1 MALLCTFPLFDSK
14 LLPMAYSLTF
24 NLLALLCTPPLGG
37 KTSCCLLP
45 VFCLLFRF
53 VLQGLIIK
61 TKFFGH
67 FSCGRWVNETSSFF
81 PGKWVECEDP
91 PPRPEWHRQHS
102 LISLTF
108 HLLLLV
114 SGPCKQNQMPAVCL
128 LFSVGPTGNQLVVLL
143 PGSDPDTGPL
153 AGCEGVLI
161 LSGGRAISLG
171 AGLWGVLKG
180 KPHLWDQFLVRRRM
194 VYGCLCLFLFLRPRC
209 VLSRG

>member
-67 FSCGRWVNETSSFF
+67 LSVLWKMS
-81 PGKWVECEDP
+81 
-91 PPRPEWHRQHS
+91 EWHELFSDKWIWEEGWESPSPPQPGSGTDNTFWFSH
-102 LISLTF
+102 LTSTWWF
-108 HLLLLV
+108 ASPL
-114 SGPCKQNQMPAVCL
+114 SKTKWL
-128 LFSVGPTGNQLVVLL
+128 LF
-143 PGSDPDTGPL
+143 
-153 AGCEGVLI
+153 A
-161 LSGGRAISLG
+161 
-171 AGLWGVLKG
+171 
-180 KPHLWDQFLVRRRM
+180 
-194 VYGCLCLFLFLRPRC
+194 YFLFGP
-209 VLSRG
+209 VVTSAWNLSTGCSHPFTGC

>member
-67 FSCGRWVNETSSFF
+67 LSVLWKMSEWNELSFLIHELRR
-81 PGKWVECEDP
+81 GLRIP
-91 PPRPEWHRQHS
+91 PPQPGSGTDNTFSSSH
-102 LISLTF
+102 LT
-108 HLLLLV
+108 LTCCWWLASPL
-114 SGPCKQNQMPAVCL
+114 SKTKWL
-128 LFSVGPTGNQLVVLL
+128 LFIFCVAQWDKHVEPVHRPQLSLRRVL
-143 PGSDPDTGPL
+143 GTGPWVVVEGKRAIHGTSVL
-153 AGCEGVLI
+153 AGV
-161 LSGGRAISLG
+161 
-171 AGLWGVLKG
+171 
-180 KPHLWDQFLVRRRM
+180 RM
-194 VYGCLCLFLFLRPRC
+194 VYWLGLCISSFGPRC
-209 VLSRG
+209 VF

>member
-67 FSCGRWVNETSSFF
+67 LSVLWKMSEWNELSFLIHELRR
-81 PGKWVECEDP
+81 GLRIP
-91 PPRPEWHRQHS
+91 PLSQGVAQTTHS
-102 LISLTF
+102 HPPISLW
-108 HLLLLV
+108 
-114 SGPCKQNQMPAVCL
+114 PAAGGLHPLWAKPNGCC
-128 LFSVGPTGNQLVVLL
+128 LFSVWPSGTSTWNLSTGRSY
-143 PGSDPDTGPL
+143 PF
-153 AGCEGVLI
+153 AGC
-161 LSGGRAISLG
+161 
-171 AGLWGVLKG
+171 
-180 KPHLWDQFLVRRRM
+180 
-194 VYGCLCLFLFLRPRC
+194 
-209 VLSRG
+209 